1 VALNLPLVPRLVD
14 VLLERSQRLPV
25 ELLASP
31 SPLPLLLLLLLL
43 FAIY

>member
-14 VLLERSQRLPV
+14 VLLESSQRLPV

-31 SPLPLLLLLLLL
+31 SPLLLLLLLL